1 MDILE
6 EISALVLD
14 YVEPEEL
21 FNELLRRDGMDVWMA
36 LEDGENLSVRI
47 MVDDSGDYRHLSVPF
62 AELVKDRVSAL
73 DDCLESY
80 AIPTKKM
87 AELLRMAAATLEYEL
102 KQRGVG

>member
-1 MDILE
+1 MDILD
-6 EISALVLD
+6 EISGLVLD

-21 FNELLRRDGMDVWMA
+21 FNELLRRDGIDVWMA
-36 LEDGENLSVRI
+36 LEEGANLAIRI
-47 MVDDSGDYRHLSVPF
+47 MVDGSSDYRHLSVPF
-62 AELVKDRVSAL
+62 AELVNDRVSAL

-87 AELLRMAAATLEYEL
+87 AEQLKMAAATLEHEL

>member
-1 MDILE
+1 MEILE

-36 LEDGENLSVRI
+36 LEDDENLSVSI
-47 MVDDSGDYRHLSVPF
+47 MVDGSSDYRHLSVPF
-62 AELVKDRVSAL
+62 AALVSDRVSAL

-87 AELLRMAAATLEYEL
+87 AEQLKMAAATLECEL

>member
-1 MDILE
+1 MDILD
-6 EISALVLD
+6 EISGLVLD
-14 YVEPEEL
+14 YVEPEDL
-21 FNELLRRDGMDVWMA
+21 FNELLRRDGIDVWMA
-36 LEDGENLSVRI
+36 LEEGENLSVRI

-87 AELLRMAAATLEYEL
+87 AELLRMAAATLEHEL
-102 KQRGVG
+102 KKRGVG